1 LFVGFSADL
10 KLSNSASSPFPVFL
24 QRITWVSQFKCA
36 AVSMSALDQRI
47 ASFDLEAARVS
58 VNSSDK
64 EVVVCSF
71 YLLIPF
77 VSLIYFSTVRC
88 VYVVW
93 RHRGILQQA
102 GIFLGAIDV

>member
-47 ASFDLEAARVS
+47 ASVDLEAARVS

-71 YLLIPF
+71 YIVIP
-77 VSLIYFSTVRC
+77 L
-88 VYVVW
+88 VYN
-93 RHRGILQQA
+93 L
-102 GIFLGAIDV
+102 FLYNVFIRSISA